1 MIQLG
6 KKLTPEALE
15 AMSRNTIVQ
24 GGAIDNDV
32 MSEFERLLKERLD
45 KVPGGALKKAIGD
58 SVRETATK
66 SLLNAKESQ
75 VKKIVDKSF
84 NDILESMGMR
94 APPAAAEPAPS
105 FAPAPRRS
113 SFGGK

>member
-1 MIQLG
+1 MIQLN

-66 SLLNAKESQ
+66 SLLNAKEAQ

-94 APPAAAEPAPS
+94 APEPPREPPA
-105 FAPAPRRS
+105 FAPPPRRS